1 MVLLHFGNMSKE
13 VTMHNTRMF
22 AEKVI
27 PRLRLR
33 FSEWEDNW
41 FPRDV
46 ASKPAAARAPVL
58 MPEAVK

>member
-1 MVLLHFGNMSKE
+1 MTLLHFGNMSKD
-13 VTMHNTRMF
+13 VTMYNTRMF

-27 PRLRLR
+27 PRLRSR

-46 ASKPAAARAPVL
+46 PLQAAAAPPTSPAAVP
-58 MPEAVK
+58 